1 MDFFRYYNGERKAPI
16 LTIYIGGNHEAVNY
30 HRELHYGGWVAPN
43 IYYMGCSNV
52 IRYKGLR
59 IGSISGIW
67 NSQDYE
73 CGYYETVP
81 FNHKG
86 FDPALTSSFHYRHLE
101 ILKLLTYSSP
111 IDIMVSHDWPS
122 QIFQYGDTQA
132 LLRKK
137 PHFQYFL
144 NNRISSRTDINNM
157 CLGSIPLMSVLKEL
171 KVRVCQSVDQ

>member
-1 MDFFRYYNGERKAPI
+1 MDFYQYYNGERKAPI

-52 IRYKGLR
+52 IRFKGLR
-59 IGSISGIW
+59 IGAISGIW

-81 FNHKG
+81 FNHNG
-86 FDPALTSSFHYRHLE
+86 FDPALASSFHYRHLE
-101 ILKLLTYSSP
+101 ILKLLSYSSP

-122 QIFQYGDTQA
+122 QIFQYGDTYA
-132 LLRKK
+132 LLQRK
-137 PHFQYFL
+137 PHFQL
-144 NNRISSRTDINNM
+144 SLSN
-157 CLGSIPLMSVLKEL
+157 
-171 KVRVCQSVDQ
+171 